1 MALGGHCRRQRGFL
15 TSTKRGGGD
24 VGKDHAVPQ
33 AMEPAAVGPPPWLRG
48 GLVVGLLYGF
58 LVGVSLLEA
67 AIEAF
72 GSGFQDGLI
81 ESVNTPLAGLC
92 AGILTTVLVQS
103 SSVSTATI
111 VGLVGS
117 GTLSVEAAVPMVM
130 GANIGTTVTNTLASL
145 GHVRRVDEFRRAFA
159 GATVHDVFNVIT
171 VALLLPLELAT
182 GVLSRTATVLADVL
196 VDAGIQGGKTSSP
209 IKEAV
214 GAPADA
220 VTEAMS
226 RVLSGLPLALVLAT
240 SALGLLFACLTF
252 ITRNMR
258 QLVARRVE
266 VAMNNVIGRGGGLMG
281 IVVGL
286 IVTVLVQSSS
296 ITTSILVPLLGAGVL
311 TLANAFPITLGA
323 NVGTTVTALLASLA
337 VDSSAGLVVA
347 LVHTLFNVAGI
358 LLIYPLPAV
367 RRIPLEIA
375 RRLADQAVHHRSLIV
390 AYIIGLFVILPVLGL
405 VVF

>member
-1 MALGGHCRRQRGFL
+1 MQ
-15 TSTKRGGGD
+15 
-24 VGKDHAVPQ
+24 
-33 AMEPAAVGPPPWLRG
+33 PADPGPPTWLRG
-48 GLVVGLLYGF
+48 VFVGVLLYGF
-58 LVGVSLLEA
+58 LVGVSLLESG
-67 AIEAF
+67 IETF

-81 ESVNTPLAGLC
+81 ESVSNPIAGLC

-111 VGLVGS
+111 VGLVGA

-145 GHVRRVDEFRRAFA
+145 GHVRRPDEFQRAFA
-159 GATVHDVFNVIT
+159 GATVHDVFNVLA
-171 VALLLPLELAT
+171 VAVLLPIELAT
-182 GVLSRTATVLADVL
+182 GILSSAATALANVL
-196 VDAGIQGGKTSSP
+196 VDLGVQGGSRSSP
-209 IKEAV
+209 IKKAV

-220 VTEAMS
+220 VTDFLGQFMS
-226 RVLSGLPLALVLAT
+226 GVPLAIVLVAV
-240 SALGLLFACLTF
+240 ALGVIFACLTF

-258 QLVARRVE
+258 MLVARRVE
-266 VAMNNVIGRGGGLMG
+266 VAMNNVIGRGGGFIG

-296 ITTSILVPLLGAGVL
+296 ITTSILIPLLGAGVL

-337 VDSSAGLVVA
+337 VASSAGLVIA

-358 LLIYPLPAV
+358 LLIYPVPAI
-367 RRIPLEIA
+367 RRVPLGIA
-375 RRLADQAVHHRSLIV
+375 TWIAAQAVHHRSLIV
-390 AYIIGLFVILPVLGL
+390 VYIIGLFVVVPIIGL
-405 VVF
+405 VVL

>member
-1 MALGGHCRRQRGFL
+1 MHDR
-15 TSTKRGGGD
+15 TS
-24 VGKDHAVPQ
+24 VPP
-33 AMEPAAVGPPPWLRG
+33 AMRSADPGLPTWLRG
-48 GLVVGLLYGF
+48 VLVGFLLYGF
-58 LVGVSLLEA
+58 LVGVSLLESG
-67 AIEAF
+67 IETF

-81 ESVNTPLAGLC
+81 ESVSNPIAGLC

-159 GATVHDVFNVIT
+159 GATVHDVFNVMA

-182 GVLSRTATVLADVL
+182 GILSRAATSLADVL
-196 VDAGIQGGKTSSP
+196 VGMGVQGGSTSSP
-209 IKEAV
+209 VKQAV

-220 VTEAMS
+220 LTDLLS
-226 RVLSGLPLALVLAT
+226 RVLSGIPLAIVLVVLAL
-240 SALGLLFACLTF
+240 SIVFVCLTF

-258 QLVARRVE
+258 QLVAARVE
-266 VAMNNVIGRGGGLMG
+266 SAMNRLIGRGGGIMG

-286 IVTVLVQSSS
+286 VVTVLVQSSS

-337 VDSSAGLVVA
+337 VDQEAGLVIA
-347 LVHTLFNVAGI
+347 LVHTLFNIAGI
-358 LLIYPLPAV
+358 LLIYPVERV
-367 RRIPLEIA
+367 RRLPLGTAEW
-375 RRLADQAVHHRSLIV
+375 LAKEAVDHRSMIV
-390 AYIIGLFVILPVLGL
+390 AYIIGLFVVLPTLGL
-405 VVF
+405 VLL

>member
-1 MALGGHCRRQRGFL
+1 MTDA
-15 TSTKRGGGD
+15 TTT
-24 VGKDHAVPQ
+24 AP
-33 AMEPAAVGPPPWLRG
+33 AMQPADPGPPTWLRG
-48 GLVVGLLYGF
+48 VFVGVLLYGF
-58 LVGVSLLEA
+58 LVGVSLLESG
-67 AIEAF
+67 IETF

-81 ESVNTPLAGLC
+81 ESVSNPIAGLC

-111 VGLVGS
+111 VGLVGA

-145 GHVRRVDEFRRAFA
+145 GHVRRPDEFQRAFA
-159 GATVHDVFNVIT
+159 GATVHDVFNVLA
-171 VALLLPLELAT
+171 VAVLLPIELAT
-182 GVLSRTATVLADVL
+182 GILSSAATALANVL
-196 VDAGIQGGKTSSP
+196 VDLGVQGGSRSSP
-209 IKEAV
+209 IKKAV

-220 VTEAMS
+220 VTDFLGQFMS
-226 RVLSGLPLALVLAT
+226 GVPLAIVLVAV
-240 SALGLLFACLTF
+240 ALGVIFACLTF

-258 QLVARRVE
+258 MLVARRVE
-266 VAMNNVIGRGGGLMG
+266 VAMNNVIGRGGGFIG

-296 ITTSILVPLLGAGVL
+296 ITTSILIPLLGAGVL

-337 VDSSAGLVVA
+337 VASSAGLVIA

-358 LLIYPLPAV
+358 LLIYPVPAI
-367 RRIPLEIA
+367 RRVPLGIA
-375 RRLADQAVHHRSLIV
+375 TWIAAQAVHHRSLIV
-390 AYIIGLFVILPVLGL
+390 VYIIGLFVVVPIIGL
-405 VVF
+405 VVL